1 MTLLFLNISSICFQV
16 FTFVYICLH
25 LFLLVFTCFNIGS
38 YVVLSII
45 DSLSNSI
52 KCWNLKKK
60 TCHVYHIII
69 LKFWSMTKTSIHS
82 VIEIFFDSIVFLNFK
97 AMMPFV
103 LISVLV
109 ESSLSNSGKLFFNIF
124 VC

>member
-1 MTLLFLNISSICFQV
+1 MLEF
-16 FTFVYICLH
+16 
-25 LFLLVFTCFNIGS
+25 
-38 YVVLSII
+38 
-45 DSLSNSI
+45 
-52 KCWNLKKK
+52 KKKK
-60 TCHVYHIII
+60 TYHVYHIII

-82 VIEIFFDSIVFLNFK
+82 VIKIFFDSIVFLNFK

-109 ESSLSNSGKLFFNIF
+109 ESSLLNSSKLFFNIF